1 MKDRKNVLVIDDEP
15 IVLDSCRRILKQ
27 EGFDVNG
34 AFNGREGLKKIEEDK
49 YDAVLVDWKL
59 PEIDGMEV
67 LRIIKKNHPEV
78 IVVMITGYPS
88 VESAV
93 KAMKLGVS
101 DYVSKPFTPDELKET
116 IIKAIENTRTSK
128 KEEKEA
134 GTAIEARIKRMIAGT
149 EENTETEVKEAELAG
164 TKFTGD
170 KVLVTPVEAP
180 FPAGEG
186 KAGLKRSF
194 LATLW
199 SRLFFIALGPVV
211 VFSILTGIFKVI
223 FGKKPLQV

>member
-1 MKDRKNVLVIDDEP
+1 MKDKKNILVIDDEP
-15 IVLDSCRRILKQ
+15 IILDSCRRILRQ

-101 DYVSKPFTPDELKET
+101 DYVSKPFAPDELKET
-116 IIKAIENTRTSK
+116 IIKAIEHSREIK
-128 KEEKEA
+128 KEEKE
-134 GTAIEARIKRMIAGT
+134 
-149 EENTETEVKEAELAG
+149 
-164 TKFTGD
+164 
-170 KVLVTPVEAP
+170 TPVEAEAKRII
-180 FPAGEG
+180 AGEEVAPAEEVKEPEAKTLIEEELFPETLAISG
-186 KAGLKRSF
+186 TKRLLKGILSIPRF
-194 LATLW
+194 LW
-199 SRLFFIALGPVV
+199 SA
-211 VFSILTGIFKVI
+211 VFSRLLFVFLLPVGLVTIIAGIFKSI
-223 FGKKPLQV
+223 FGKRSLR

>member
-1 MKDRKNVLVIDDEP
+1 MKDRKNILVIDDEP

-101 DYVSKPFTPDELKET
+101 DYISKPFTPEELKET
-116 IIKAIENTRTSK
+116 IIKAIENTRTVK
-128 KEEKEA
+128 KEEASE
-134 GTAIEARIKRMIAGT
+134 TPIEVEVKRIIAGA
-149 EENTETEVKEAELAG
+149 EEEPEAKVEEPKPKVIIKEELFPETLAISG
-164 TKFTGD
+164 TKR
-170 KVLVTPVEAP
+170 LVKGIVSIP
-180 FPAGEG
+180 
-186 KAGLKRSF
+186 RF
-194 LATLW
+194 LWSAVF
-199 SRLFFIALGPVV
+199 SRLFFILLLPVGLV
-211 VFSILTGIFKVI
+211 TIIAGIFKTI
-223 FGKKPLQV
+223 FGKKSLR

>member
-34 AFNGREGLKKIEEDK
+34 AFNGREGLKKIEEDR

-116 IIKAIENTRTSK
+116 ITKAIENTRTAK
-128 KEEKEA
+128 KEEQETE
-134 GTAIEARIKRMIAGT
+134 TAIESRIKRMIAGT
-149 EENTETEVKEAELAG
+149 EERPETEVKEAEPAG
-164 TKFTGD
+164 D
-170 KVLVTPVEAP
+170 RILVTPVEVP
-180 FPAGEG
+180 FPVVRG
-186 KAGLKRSF
+186 KAGQKKSF
-194 LATLW
+194 FATLW
-199 SRLFFIALGPVV
+199 SRLFFIALGPLVL
-211 VFSILTGIFKVI
+211 FSIFTGIFKVI

>member
-15 IVLDSCRRILKQ
+15 IVLDSCRKILRQ

-67 LRIIKKNHPEV
+67 LRIIKKNHPDI

-101 DYVSKPFTPDELKET
+101 DYVSKPFTPEELKE
-116 IIKAIENTRTSK
+116 ALVNALAHSEQPK
-128 KEEKEA
+128 KEEPEVKS
-134 GTAIEARIKRMIAGT
+134 AIEAEAKRIIART
-149 EENTETEVKEAELAG
+149 EERVEATQDETLA
-164 TKFTGD
+164 TSI
-170 KVLVTPVEAP
+170 VTPI
-180 FPAGEG
+180 PAEEG
-186 KAGLKRSF
+186 KVGPIRAF
-194 LATLW
+194 LSTLW
-199 SRLFFIALGPVV
+199 SRLFFIALAPIVIFTIV
-211 VFSILTGIFKVI
+211 SGIFKVV
-223 FGKKPLQV
+223 FGKKPLKL

>member
-116 IIKAIENTRTSK
+116 IIKAIEHSREVK
-128 KEEKEA
+128 KEKQEA
-134 GTAIEARIKRMIAGT
+134 ETPIEAEAKRIIAG
-149 EENTETEVKEAELAG
+149 EEVKPETEAEEPKPKTLIREELFPETLAISGSKRLVK
-164 TKFTGD
+164 
-170 KVLVTPVEAP
+170 
-180 FPAGEG
+180 
-186 KAGLKRSF
+186 
-194 LATLW
+194 
-199 SRLFFIALGPVV
+199 
-211 VFSILTGIFKVI
+211 GI
-223 FGKKPLQV
+223 G

>member
-15 IVLDSCRRILKQ
+15 IVLDSCRRILRQ

-116 IIKAIENTRTSK
+116 IIKAIEHSREVK
-128 KEEKEA
+128 KEKQEA
-134 GTAIEARIKRMIAGT
+134 ETPIEAEAKRIIAG
-149 EENTETEVKEAELAG
+149 EEVKPETEVEEPKPKTLIKEELFPETLAISG
-164 TKFTGD
+164 TKRLAKGI
-170 KVLVTPVEAP
+170 VSIL
-180 FPAGEG
+180 
-186 KAGLKRSF
+186 RF
-194 LATLW
+194 LWSAVF
-199 SRLFFIALGPVV
+199 SRLFFILLLPVGL
-211 VFSILTGIFKVI
+211 FTIIAGIFKTI
-223 FGKKPLQV
+223 FGKKSLR

>member
-1 MKDRKNVLVIDDEP
+1 MNDRKNLLVIDDEP

-34 AFNGREGLKKIEEDK
+34 AFSGREGLKKIEEDK

-78 IVVMITGYPS
+78 VVVMITGYPS

-101 DYVSKPFTPDELKET
+101 DYVSKPFSPDELKDT
-116 IIKAIENTRTSK
+116 IIKAIESSRTAK
-128 KEEKEA
+128 KEGKEA
-134 GTAIEARIKRMIAGT
+134 ETVVDTWTKRMIAGT
-149 EENTETEVKEAELAG
+149 EDSWETEVKEA
-164 TKFTGD
+164 KPTGD
-170 KVLVTPVEAP
+170 TVLVTPVEVP
-180 FPAGEG
+180 FPEAGG
-186 KAGLKRSF
+186 KVGLKKSF

-211 VFSILTGIFKVI
+211 LFSIFIGIFKVV
-223 FGKKPLQV
+223 FSKKLLEV

>member
-34 AFNGREGLKKIEEDK
+34 AFNGREGLKKIEEDR

-116 IIKAIENTRTSK
+116 IIKAIERTREFK
-128 KEEKEA
+128 KEEKE
-134 GTAIEARIKRMIAGT
+134 TQIEAEAKRIIAG
-149 EENTETEVKEAELAG
+149 EEAKPETDVKETESKTLIKEELFPETLAISG
-164 TKFTGD
+164 SKR
-170 KVLVTPVEAP
+170 LVNGILSIP
-180 FPAGEG
+180 
-186 KAGLKRSF
+186 RF
-194 LATLW
+194 LWSTVF
-199 SRLFFIALGPVV
+199 SRLFFILLLPVGL
-211 VFSILTGIFKVI
+211 FAIIAGIFKTI
-223 FGKKPLQV
+223 FGKKIH

>member
-116 IIKAIENTRTSK
+116 IIKAIEHSREVK
-128 KEEKEA
+128 KEKQEA
-134 GTAIEARIKRMIAGT
+134 ETPIEAEAKRIIAG
-149 EENTETEVKEAELAG
+149 EEVKPETEVEEPKPKTLIREELFPETLAISG
-164 TKFTGD
+164 TKRLAKGI
-170 KVLVTPVEAP
+170 VSIP
-180 FPAGEG
+180 
-186 KAGLKRSF
+186 RF
-194 LATLW
+194 LWSAVF
-199 SRLFFIALGPVV
+199 SRLFFILLLPVGLV
-211 VFSILTGIFKVI
+211 TIIAGIFKTV
-223 FGKKPLQV
+223 FGKKSLR

>member
-116 IIKAIENTRTSK
+116 ILKAIENTRTSK

-134 GTAIEARIKRMIAGT
+134 EIEARIKRMIAGT
-149 EENTETEVKEAELAG
+149 EENTETEVKETEPAG
-164 TKFTGD
+164 TKATGD
-170 KVLVTPVEAP
+170 KVLVTPVEGL

-186 KAGLKRSF
+186 KAGLKKSF

-199 SRLFFIALGPVV
+199 SRLFFIVLGPIVI
-211 VFSILTGIFKVI
+211 FSIVTGIFKVL
-223 FGKKPLQV
+223 FGKKPMGS

>member
-116 IIKAIENTRTSK
+116 ILKALEHSRVVK
-128 KEEKEA
+128 KEKKE
-134 GTAIEARIKRMIAGT
+134 TPIEAEAKRIIAGT
-149 EENTETEVKEAELAG
+149 EGKTETEVEEAELAG
-164 TKFTGD
+164 IKSTGD

-186 KAGLKRSF
+186 KAGLKKSF

-211 VFSILTGIFKVI
+211 IFSIITGIFKVI
-223 FGKKPLQV
+223 FGGKPLEA

>member
-116 IIKAIENTRTSK
+116 IIKAIEHSREVK
-128 KEEKEA
+128 KEEKE
-134 GTAIEARIKRMIAGT
+134 TPIEAEAKRIIAG
-149 EENTETEVKEAELAG
+149 EEVKPETEVGEPESKPLIKEELFPETLAISG
-164 TKFTGD
+164 TKR
-170 KVLVTPVEAP
+170 LVMAILSIP
-180 FPAGEG
+180 
-186 KAGLKRSF
+186 RF
-194 LATLW
+194 LWNAVF
-199 SRLFFIALGPVV
+199 SRLFFILLLPVGLV
-211 VFSILTGIFKVI
+211 TIIAGIFKTI
-223 FGKKPLQV
+223 FGKKPLR

>member
-116 IIKAIENTRTSK
+116 IIKAIEHSREVK
-128 KEEKEA
+128 KEKQEA
-134 GTAIEARIKRMIAGT
+134 ETPIEAEAKRIIAG
-149 EENTETEVKEAELAG
+149 EEVKPETEAEEPKPKTLIREELFPETLAISGSKRLVKG
-164 TKFTGD
+164 I
-170 KVLVTPVEAP
+170 VSIP
-180 FPAGEG
+180 
-186 KAGLKRSF
+186 RF
-194 LATLW
+194 LWSAVF
-199 SRLFFIALGPVV
+199 SRLFFILLLPVGLV
-211 VFSILTGIFKVI
+211 TIIAGIFKTI
-223 FGKKPLQV
+223 FGKKSLR